1 MSINQPLWSR
11 VGLTAPHRL
20 SIAVACMCT
29 NKVSK
34 GFTLV
39 ELVVVI
45 SIMAVMATA
54 ALDRLFWY
62 QGQAEKT
69 AMEYTATMI
78 KSGLWMKAASLMMS
92 EHTSGIPTLTEQ
104 NPIDL
109 LAQKPENYLG
119 EMRNVK
125 IEMLESGNWLYDA
138 STHQIVYIVK
148 HRRYFKPEVT
158 EDYRVRYGMKVLY
171 GEMDIA
177 SGNKVLYIAGVTLV
191 PLSKY
196 TWH

>member
-1 MSINQPLWSR
+1 MSINQPLWTRISPSSSHR
-11 VGLTAPHRL
+11 SSSACSCVGTH
-20 SIAVACMCT
+20 
-29 NKVSK
+29 KVSK

-78 KSGLWMKAASLMMS
+78 KSGLWMEAASLMMA
-92 EHTSGIPTLTEQ
+92 ERTSDIPALAKR

-119 EMRNVK
+119 EMHNVK
-125 IEMLESGNWLYDA
+125 VELLESGNWFYDA
-138 STHQIVYIVK
+138 STHQVVYMVK
-148 HRRYFKPEVT
+148 HRRYFTPEVID
-158 EDYRVRYGMKVLY
+158 DYQVRYGMRVLY
-171 GEMDIA
+171 GEMDIV
-177 SGNKVLYIAGVTLV
+177 SGNKASYIAGATLV

-196 TWH
+196 TWN